1 MSRPALRQLSG
12 TLPPLTTAL
21 LAISLIVSLLSGF
34 GKNLQ
39 PLLPLLIA
47 SDPRLGLQEILQ
59 GQWWR
64 LITPVFLH
72 FGLLHI
78 IFNMLWLWDLGG
90 AIERY
95 RGIRLFAALVLFS
108 GISSN
113 LAQYAW
119 SGPAFGGMS
128 GVVYALLAYVWV
140 QGRFY
145 PRGGIGLPRPVAIMM
160 LVWYVLC
167 WTGLI
172 GPVANMGHSAGLLAG
187 LLAGFVPPTGHRQ
200 KPA

>member
-1 MSRPALRQLSG
+1 MPWQRPRNLPLLTLALAATSI
-12 TLPPLTTAL
+12 
-21 LAISLIVSLLSGF
+21 AISLHSGF
-34 GKNLQ
+34 GKHLQ

-64 LITPVFLH
+64 LITPMFLH

-78 IFNMLWLWDLGG
+78 VFNMLWLWDLGG
-90 AIERY
+90 AIELR
-95 RGIRLFAALVLFS
+95 RSSWLLAGLVLFS
-108 GISSN
+108 SVSSN

-128 GVVYALLAYVWV
+128 GVVYALLGYVWV

-145 PRGGIGLPRPVAIMM
+145 PHGGIGLPRPIAVMM

-172 GPVANMGHSAGLLAG
+172 GPVANMAHTAGLLAG
-187 LLAGFVPPTGHRQ
+187 LLAGFIPPASARRETH
-200 KPA
+200 